1 MNTLLRLD
9 GLTKQFSGLLAVNN
23 VSLDLY
29 EGEILGLIGPNGAG
43 KTTLFNM
50 ISGRLPPT
58 SGDVYF
64 EGQKITGLAPHRAC
78 RHGIARTFQIARP
91 FARLSVLE
99 NVKVGAYLWHH
110 KSAVAEARA
119 REVLNFTG
127 LEKVAEQ
134 PASNLTTAR
143 RKRLELARALCTE
156 PRLLLLDEVMA
167 GLTATESAAIVN
179 LISDIRQRGISILVI
194 EHVMKAV
201 MSLSDRVAVL
211 HHGELIA
218 VDTPAEIATNERV
231 IESYLGEEYVFA
243 AS

>member
-1 MNTLLRLD
+1 MKSLLRVE
-9 GLTKQFSGLLAVNN
+9 GLIKQFSGLLAVND
-23 VSLDLY
+23 VSLELY

-50 ISGRLPPT
+50 VSGRLPPT

-64 EGQKITGLAPHRAC
+64 DGRKITGLAPHQVC

-99 NVKVGAYLWHH
+99 NVKVGAYLWRH
-110 KSAVAEARA
+110 KSHEAEAQA
-119 REVLNFTG
+119 REILDFTG
-127 LEKVAEQ
+127 LQKVANQ
-134 PASNLTTAR
+134 PASTLTTAG

-167 GLTATESAAIVN
+167 GLTATESAAIVG
-179 LISDIRQRGISILVI
+179 LIGDIRERGISILII

-201 MSLSDRVAVL
+201 MSLSDRIAVL

-218 VDTPAEIATNERV
+218 VDTPEAIASDERV
-231 IESYLGEEYVFA
+231 IESYLGEEYVFT